1 MQDTT
6 RPVMNGTGIDLSG
19 IDPARAIFEATG
31 GGYGTPRDTADP
43 DPAMLPAPARDGTWV
58 AGDGRVPGGTDP
70 AEGFDPRSLADPIRD
85 IAWTEDPI
93 LPANPLLPMLQE
105 PETPRFANGG
115 PEGTSSWGWVA
126 AGGAVVVG
134 GVVAYLVSDSVK
146 AWVDEKAREVK
157 EAFDSLFVPDE
168 APPAEGKRFKPVTG
182 EDLKKHDK
190 APDYYA
196 NPDAETG
203 PGDDGAVLRRMF
215 GDLLGEGNPFGLAL
229 DTEAFLKGGS
239 LLDAMNGGKGAAL
252 ADIMAGFDRFG
263 IDARDGLTGEEIS
276 MLLDGL
282 GLGGL
287 ADPMGFRP
295 DLDRH
300 AVLIDA
306 RSVEGLFTDT
316 EATILSLGHD
326 PWW

>member
-19 IDPARAIFEATG
+19 TDPARAIFEATG
-31 GGYGTPRDTADP
+31 GGYGTPRDFADP
-43 DPAMLPAPARDGTWV
+43 DPATLPAPARDGTWV

-70 AEGFDPRSLADPIRD
+70 AEGFDPRSLADPMRD
-85 IAWTEDPI
+85 IARTEDPV

-115 PEGTSSWGWVA
+115 PEGTSSWGWAA

-146 AWVDEKAREVK
+146 AWVDERAGEVK
-157 EAFDSLFVPDE
+157 ETVERLFVPDE
-168 APPAEGKRFKPVTG
+168 APPVEGKRFKPVTG

-190 APDYYA
+190 APDYYT

-203 PGDDGAVLRRMF
+203 PADDAAVLRQHF
-215 GDLLGEGNPFGLAL
+215 AGLLGGEGIGLAL

-239 LLDAMNGGKGAAL
+239 VLDALNGGKRAAL

-306 RSVEGLFTDT
+306 RSVEGLSTDT
-316 EATILSLGHD
+316 EAKILSLGHD